1 MINLALQ
8 TLAAQLNQHFRRVY
22 DLTEDMVVVSN
33 LLEMDGNVA
42 PNINNRLVV
51 YLTNIEKDSVSA
63 RTNSAQEFGE
73 RTVQRSTALSFNLYV
88 MMTANF
94 SGNNYAEALK
104 FLSGSI
110 SYFQRHPV
118 LTRQTTPDMDSRIE
132 KLVLDIENLSIQD
145 MSNLWSSLG
154 GKYMPSILYR
164 IRMVTFDSDEMTGRQ
179 PIVTTPKPLVGTD

>member
-22 DLTEDMVVVSN
+22 DLTEDMVAVSN

-63 RTNSAQEFGE
+63 RTTNAHEFGE

-179 PIVTTPKPLVGTD
+179 PIVTTPKPLVGND

>member
-22 DLTEDMVVVSN
+22 DLTEDMVAVSN

-73 RTVQRSTALSFNLYV
+73 TTVQRSTALSFNLYV

-179 PIVTTPKPLVGTD
+179 PIVTTPKPLVGND

>member
-1 MINLALQ
+1 
-8 TLAAQLNQHFRRVY
+8 
-22 DLTEDMVVVSN
+22 
-33 LLEMDGNVA
+33 
-42 PNINNRLVV
+42 
-51 YLTNIEKDSVSA
+51 
-63 RTNSAQEFGE
+63 
-73 RTVQRSTALSFNLYV
+73 
-88 MMTANF
+88 MTANF

-179 PIVTTPKPLVGTD
+179 PIVTTPKPLVGND

>member
-8 TLAAQLNQHFRRVY
+8 TLAAQLNQHFRRIY

-33 LLEMDGNVA
+33 LMEMDGSVT

-63 RTNSAQEFGE
+63 RTLNAQEPGE
-73 RTVQRSTALSFNLYV
+73 RTMQRSAALSFNLFV

-104 FLSGSI
+104 FLSGTI

-118 LTRQTTPDMDSRIE
+118 FTRQSAPDMDSRIE

-145 MSNLWSSLG
+145 MSNLWGSLG

-164 IRMVTFDSDEMTGRQ
+164 IRMVTFDADEVTGRQ
-179 PIVTTPKPLVGTD
+179 PIVTAPKPFVGND

>member
-8 TLAAQLNQHFRRVY
+8 TLVAQLNQHFRRIY

-33 LLEMDGNVA
+33 LIEMDGSVT

-63 RTNSAQEFGE
+63 RTLNTQEPGE
-73 RTVQRSTALSFNLYV
+73 RTVQRSAALSFNLFV

-104 FLSGSI
+104 FLSGTI

-118 LTRQTTPDMDSRIE
+118 FARQSTPDMDSRIE

-145 MSNLWSSLG
+145 MSNLWGSLG

-164 IRMVTFDSDEMTGRQ
+164 IRMVTFDADEVTGRQ
-179 PIVTTPKPLVGTD
+179 PIVTTPKAFVGND